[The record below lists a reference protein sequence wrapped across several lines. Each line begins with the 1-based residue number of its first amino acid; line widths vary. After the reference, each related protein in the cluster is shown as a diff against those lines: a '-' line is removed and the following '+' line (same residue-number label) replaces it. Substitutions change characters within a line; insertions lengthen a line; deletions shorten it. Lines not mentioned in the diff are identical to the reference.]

1 MSKRWSNMNQ
11 KLYTALMAV
20 IVLAIIACSDNV
32 AGSSE
37 DPNTVTAKK
46 KQSSSSDIEISSSA
60 IIESSS
66 SIKTLSSSS
75 EKVVLCKVSGGWGG
89 CAKFGTGGIGDL
101 WPYTGSVNVHTKAYA
116 EDTTK
121 FGEHA
126 GELYFETDSIEG
138 GKTQV
143 LWYEGN
149 LISKRNYFRNGF
161 LFANVQFD
169 KGNLSCDPYFDL
181 GFYIAGFDTNGVLLS
196 ADISNWKGLC
206 FLFHGSIVPTLQ
218 LDLGDSLNQKLGYAL
233 PAVTMVSSEDPQCY
247 NWNQFKQPDSK
258 KEHEIISGEEAAKH
272 VAKIV
277 FHFQAQPNEEFD
289 GKEVFEFIA
298 IGTNRD
304 E

>member
-1 MSKRWSNMNQ
+1 MIQ
-11 KLYTALMAV
+11 KLYTAFIAV
-20 IVLAIIACSDNV
+20 FVLAIIACSDNV

-37 DPNTVTAKK
+37 DPNTVTAKNNL
-46 KQSSSSDIEISSSA
+46 SSSSDVEISSSA
-60 IIESSS
+60 MVESSS

-101 WPYTGSVNVHTKAYA
+101 WPYTGSKNVHTNAYA
-116 EDTTK
+116 EDSSQ

-138 GKTQV
+138 GKTEV

-149 LISKRNYFRNGF
+149 WTPERNYFGNGF
-161 LFANVQFD
+161 LFANVRFD
-169 KGNLSCDPYFDL
+169 KGNLSRDPYFEL
-181 GFYIAGFDTNGVLLS
+181 GFYVAGFDKNGVLLS
-196 ADISNWKGLC
+196 ADISNWNGLC

-218 LDLGDSLNQKLGYAL
+218 LDLGDSLNQKLGFAL
-233 PAVTMVSSEDPQCY
+233 PAVAMVSSEEPQCY
-247 NWNQFKQPDSK
+247 NWSQFKQPDIDK
-258 KEHEIISGEEAAKH
+258 KHDIISGEDAAKH
-272 VAKIV
+272 VAKVV
-277 FHFQAQPNEEFD
+277 FRFQARSDEKFD
-289 GKEVFEFIA
+289 DYEVFEFIA